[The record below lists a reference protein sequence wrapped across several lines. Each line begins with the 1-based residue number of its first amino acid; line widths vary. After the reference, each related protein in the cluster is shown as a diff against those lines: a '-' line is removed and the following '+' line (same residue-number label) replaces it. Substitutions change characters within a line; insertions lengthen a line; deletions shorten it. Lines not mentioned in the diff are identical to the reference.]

1 MAITADTLL
10 LQAQLDAQVQ
20 QRSPTSRPGR

>member
-1 MAITADTLL
+1 MMAITADTLL

-20 QRSPTSRPGR
+20 AITDQQTRT